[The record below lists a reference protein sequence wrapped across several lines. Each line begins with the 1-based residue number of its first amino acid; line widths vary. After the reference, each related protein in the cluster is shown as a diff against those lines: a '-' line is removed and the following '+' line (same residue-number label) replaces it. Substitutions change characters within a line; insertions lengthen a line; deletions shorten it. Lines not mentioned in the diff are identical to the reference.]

1 LKQKR
6 RAIEPGYKEIPV
18 YRQCE
23 LLSLNRSSLYYTP
36 CRDTQH
42 NEQLMK
48 LIDKQYIQT
57 PFYGIDKMT
66 EWLHRHGQ
74 SVNHKRVCRLMRQMG
89 LEAVYPRRK
98 RGLSLPDKQHKI
110 YPYLLKDVQII
121 RPDQAWS
128 ADIIYVRMYRGW
140 LYLVAAMD
148 WFSRYVINWEV
159 SVTLESEFCVSALKQ
174 ALSFGR
180 PDIFN
185 TDQGSQ
191 FTSDDFT
198 DVLKD
203 ADIRI
208 SMDGKGR
215 VFDNIFVERLWRTVK
230 VEEVYFR
237 DYQTVAEAR
246 YYLGRYFEFYNNQRL
261 HQALGYRTPAE
272 VYGVAVGTPV
282 ALRVPSP
289 ASCCRTPPRFASQ
302 SEAVGCKTAAG
313 AMNPPLKP
321 QFSVLT
327 MGRSIIINKQNWRVI
342 SHPQTPFYCIGYLPL
357 TYL

>member
-1 LKQKR
+1 M
-6 RAIEPGYKEIPV
+6 AIEPDNRQIPI

-36 CRDTQH
+36 CRDTQY

-48 LIDKQYIQT
+48 LIDAQYIET

-66 EWLHRHGQ
+66 EWLHRQGHC
-74 SVNHKRVCRLMRQMG
+74 VNHKRVRRLMRQMG

-98 RGLSLPDKQHKI
+98 RGLSISDKQNKI
-110 YPYLLKDVQII
+110 YPYLLKDVTVT
-121 RPDQAWS
+121 RPDQVWS
-128 ADIIYVRMYRGW
+128 ADITYVRMYRGW
-140 LYLVAAMD
+140 LYLVAVMD
-148 WFSRYVINWEV
+148 WFSRYVLSWEV
-159 SVTLESEFCVSALKQ
+159 SVTLESEFCVSVLKQ

-180 PDIFN
+180 PQVFN

-198 DVLKD
+198 DILKD
-203 ADIRI
+203 ADIQI

-230 VEEVYFR
+230 VEEVYLR
-237 DYQTVAEAR
+237 DYQTVTEAA
-246 YYLGRYFEFYNNQRL
+246 YSLNRYFEFYNSKRL

-282 ALRVPSP
+282 ALRAPSVP
-289 ASCCRTPPRFASQ
+289 
-302 SEAVGCKTAAG
+302 TALIRG
-313 AMNPPLKP
+313 DESTLN
-321 QFSVLT
+321 T
-327 MGRSIIINKQNWRVI
+327 SIFCLDN
-342 SHPQTPFYCIGYLPL
+342 G
-357 TYL
+357 